1 VVTVSLPKVDYTGQ
15 MTRAWIAFAIIIAL
29 TGCAST
35 PAVAP
40 AAKVTCRAG
49 PYATSF
55 GALPWLAYAC
65 DDGRSVALVSAP
77 GNPAAP
83 FSFIVRPSDT
93 GVRVQGEGDGDRART
108 AAAFAELMSL
118 DDESVVHL
126 YERALLESDP
136 DGSDAAN

>member
-1 VVTVSLPKVDYTGQ
+1 
-15 MTRAWIAFAIIIAL
+15 MTRAWIALAL
-29 TGCAST
+29 ATSLAGCAAT
-35 PAVAP
+35 KVVAP
-40 AAKVTCRAG
+40 VARVSCSAG

-83 FSFIVRPSDT
+83 FSFILRPVE
-93 GVRVQGEGDGDRART
+93 GRVRVQGEGEGDRAQT

-118 DDESVVHL
+118 DDESMVHL

-136 DGSDAAN
+136 AGTTN